1 MDDTFRTRERRQAPV
16 DLAARASK
24 LQAQAHDVIRQ
35 LQLQERWGEVGEVTF
50 SGSSQFGLMV
60 TPNIDMEVYT
70 DQPRPSA
77 GFQVI
82 AGIAEIP
89 GVRRVRFKNQLDDL
103 EDPGLFWWI
112 QYRDQL
118 GQDWSIDTWLVPSD
132 HPFAMASAR
141 FAEAM
146 RDKLDDP
153 SRRTILQIKHEI
165 RCRDLDT
172 RSIEI
177 YKAVLRDGVSTSEQF
192 ERWLAEHPPKKL
204 EDWMP

>member
-1 MDDTFRTRERRQAPV
+1 MD
-16 DLAARASK
+16 LIARASE
-24 LQAQAHDVIRQ
+24 LQAQAHDVIHR
-35 LQLQERWGEVGEVTF
+35 LQLKERWAEVGEATF

-60 TPNIDMEVYT
+60 APNIDMEVYA

-82 AGIAEIP
+82 AGITEIP
-89 GVRRVRFKNQLDDL
+89 GVRRVRFKNQLDDP

-112 QYRDQL
+112 QYRDEW
-118 GQDWSIDTWLVPSD
+118 GQDWSIDTWLIPSD
-132 HPFAMASAR
+132 HPFALASAR

-146 RDKLDDP
+146 CEKLDDP
-153 SRRTILQIKHEI
+153 SRRTILQIKQES

-177 YKAVLRDGVSTSEQF
+177 YKAVLRDGVGTYDEF
-192 ERWLAEHPPKKL
+192 ERWLIKNPPKKL
-204 EDWMP
+204 EDWIPS

>member
-1 MDDTFRTRERRQAPV
+1 MD
-16 DLAARASK
+16 LIARASE
-24 LQAQAHDVIRQ
+24 LQEQAHDVIHR
-35 LQLQERWGEVGEVTF
+35 LQLKERWAEVGEVTF

-60 TPNIDMEVYT
+60 APNIDMEVYA

-89 GVRRVRFKNQLDDL
+89 GVRRVRFKNQLDDP

-112 QYRDQL
+112 QYRDEL
-118 GQDWSIDTWLVPSD
+118 GQDWSIDTWLIPSD
-132 HPFAMASAR
+132 HPFAMVSAR

-146 RDKLDDP
+146 CEKLDDR

-177 YKAVLRDGVSTSEQF
+177 YKAVLRDGVSTYAGF
-192 ERWLAEHPPKKL
+192 ETWLAEHPPKKL

>member
-1 MDDTFRTRERRQAPV
+1 MDLIV
-16 DLAARASK
+16 RASE
-24 LQAQAHDVIRQ
+24 LQKQAHDVIRQ
-35 LQLQERWGEVGEVTF
+35 LQLEGRWAKVGEVTF
-50 SGSSQFGLMV
+50 SGSSRFGLMV
-60 TPNIDMEVYT
+60 APNIDMEVYA
-70 DQPRPSA
+70 DHPRPSA

-89 GVRRVRFKNQLDDL
+89 GVRRVRFKNQLDDP

-118 GQDWSIDTWLVPSD
+118 GQDWSIDTWLISSN
-132 HPFAMASAR
+132 HPLAMHSAR

-146 RDKLDDP
+146 GERLDDDL
-153 SRRTILQIKHEI
+153 RRTILQIKHES
-165 RCRDLDT
+165 RCRNADT

-177 YKAVLRDGVSTSEQF
+177 YKAVLRDGISTHAEF
-192 ERWLAEHPPKKL
+192 ERWLEQHPAKKL

>member
-1 MDDTFRTRERRQAPV
+1 MD
-16 DLAARASK
+16 LLARASE
-24 LQAQAHDVIRQ
+24 LQEQADDVIRQ
-35 LQLQERWGEVGEVTF
+35 LQLRERWSQIGNVTF
-50 SGSSQFGLMV
+50 SGSSRFGLMV

-82 AGIAEIP
+82 ASIAEVP

-103 EDPGLFWWI
+103 EDPGLLWWI
-112 QYRDQL
+112 QYRDHL
-118 GQDWSIDTWLVPSD
+118 GQDWSIDTWFVPTD
-132 HPFAMASAR
+132 HPFAVSPSR

-146 RDKLDDP
+146 CEKLDDP

-177 YKAVLRDGVSTSEQF
+177 YKAVLRDGVGTYEQF

-204 EDWMP
+204 EDWIP